1 MEKLEKAILLNQLEQ
16 KKLKKNRYTKPEL
29 FVKIEQFIREK
40 KLIGYGGTAIH
51 HALPKEVQFYQST
64 DIPDYDFFSTDA
76 IRDIQELADR
86 LSVSFPNIEVKPA
99 MFKGTYKLFV
109 NYLPLV
115 DMTQIEKELFENLWT
130 SSFSRDQIHYVPY
143 NYLRMSIYQEL
154 SRPLGDVSRWTKIF
168 QRLELLNRH
177 QPFLIRK
184 CDVTPLRKP
193 NPRIKEIV
201 TRLKSYVMLGDYAMY
216 YWQELFPEEYRF
228 PQQDVLFILSKTIE
242 EIWSLLKG
250 LPLTYTFYHN
260 KLTQVYEIY
269 VDEIPLLYV
278 ILTDSCMNYNTYKHR
293 NIASYD
299 TTLSQFF
306 ALSFMNIK
314 HLSKARLL
322 SYCYLFYQIK
332 DQDHPLMRRF
342 SLPCYG
348 DQDTMEEIRR
358 KREKYY
364 KEKRHSSYFFHYR
377 PKHSAK
383 HSAKQGFKKLTLK
396 QKKRIR

>member
-16 KKLKKNRYTKPEL
+16 KKLKKKRYTKPEL
-29 FVKIEQFIREK
+29 FVKIEHFIREK
-40 KLIGYGGTAIH
+40 NLIGYGGTAIH

-86 LSVSFPNIEVKPA
+86 LSDSFPNVEVKPA

-115 DMTQIEKELFENLWT
+115 DMTHIEQELYQNLWI
-130 SSFSRDQIHYVPY
+130 SSFSRDKIHYVPY

-168 QRLELLNRH
+168 QRLALLNQH

-184 CDVTPLRKP
+184 CDVTPLRQTP
-193 NPRIKEIV
+193 NPMIKEIAS
-201 TRLKSYVMLGDYAMY
+201 RLKSYVMLGDYAMY
-216 YWQELFPEEYRF
+216 YWQELFPEAYRY
-228 PQQDVLFILSKTIE
+228 PQQDVLFILSKTID

-250 LPLTYTFYHN
+250 FQLTYTFYHN
-260 KLTQVYEIY
+260 KLTHVYEIY
-269 VDEIPLLYV
+269 VEEIPLLYV
-278 ILTDSCMNYNTYKHR
+278 ILSDSCMNYNTYKQR

-299 TTLSQFF
+299 TTLSQYF

-348 DQDTMEEIRR
+348 DQDTLEEIRR

-377 PKHSAK
+377 PKRSA
-383 HSAKQGFKKLTLK
+383 KKLTLK
-396 QKKRIR
+396 QKKKIR

>member
-1 MEKLEKAILLNQLEQ
+1 MEKLEKAIVQNQLEQ
-16 KKLKKNRYTKPEL
+16 KKLKKKRYTKPDL
-29 FVKIEQFIREK
+29 FLKIEQFIRDK

-64 DIPDYDFFSTDA
+64 DIPDYDFFSTRA
-76 IRDIQELADR
+76 IQDIQELADK

-99 MFKGTYKLFV
+99 MFQGTYKLFV

-115 DMTQIEKELFENLWT
+115 DMTQIEPELYHNLWV

-168 QRLELLNRH
+168 QRLELLNTH
-177 QPFLIRK
+177 QPFLVRK
-184 CDVTPLRKP
+184 CVVTPLRHVS
-193 NPRIKEIV
+193 NPLIKEIAS
-201 TRLKSYVMLGDYAMY
+201 RLKSYVMLGDYAMY
-216 YWQELFPEEYRF
+216 YWQELFPEKYRY

-242 EIWSLLKG
+242 EVWSLLKG
-250 LPLTYTFYHN
+250 LQLSYTFYQN
-260 KLTQVYEIY
+260 KITKVYEVY
-269 VDEIPLLYV
+269 VEEFPLLYV
-278 ILTDSCMNYNTYKHR
+278 ILSDSCMNYNSYKQR

-299 TTLSQFF
+299 TTLSQYF

-322 SYCYLFYQIK
+322 SYCYLLFQIK
-332 DQDHPLMRRF
+332 DEDHPLMRRF

-348 DQDTMEEIRR
+348 NQETMEEIRKR
-358 KREKYY
+358 REKYF

-377 PKHSAK
+377 PKPPS
-383 HSAKQGFKKLTLK
+383 KKLTLK
-396 QKKRIR
+396 QKKKFR